1 MSLKYWLLSLSILFI
16 SCENKIQQQKVAQPL
31 KLNQIQLIGTHNS
44 YKVAI
49 PKALM
54 DQLEKEN
61 SELAESLDY
70 SHPAIWEQLDAGLR
84 LLELDV
90 YHDPEGG
97 RFSNPMGKAMVDVEH
112 WDYGFDQP
120 GFKVFHVQDIDFLS
134 HHALFKDYLSDL
146 KNWSAL
152 NPNHLPIFITL
163 NAKDANFPGRG
174 FAETLP
180 FDASVFTLLDEE
192 IRDHLGIEKLITPN
206 GVKGK
211 FINLKTAVTESGWP
225 DLSESRGKFIFILD
239 ESEPKLTEYLA
250 KDAEGNSGLLFVN
263 VPESDPM
270 AAIYIINDPIKNH
283 DQIKH
288 LVEKGYIVR
297 TRADAGTVEARSNLT
312 ERREKA
318 FSSGAQLVS
327 TDYYV
332 SDLRL
337 DNDYKVQFDLGK
349 YSRINPIFD
358 LEIDANEALSEEVK
372 HVIGLDPETF
382 AIAEK
387 QMKGQIVDVRTS
399 DEVKQGKISGA
410 VNIDFLQKDFAERIS
425 ELNKDQ
431 TVLVYCKV
439 GGRSG
444 KAAEIMV
451 EKGFKHVYHL
461 EGGYDRWKDNGFP
474 VEE

>member
-192 IRDHLGIEKLITPN
+192 ISDHLGIEKLITPN
-206 GVKGK
+206 GIKGK

-239 ESEPKLTEYLA
+239 ESEPKVTEYLS
-250 KDAEGNSGLLFVN
+250 KDEAGNAGLLFVT
-263 VPESDPM
+263 VPETHPM
-270 AAIYIINDPIKNH
+270 SAIHIINDPVENH
-283 DQIKH
+283 DQIQD
-288 LVEKGYIVR
+288 LVEKGFIVR
-297 TRADAGTVEARSNLT
+297 TRADAGTKEARSNT
-312 ERREKA
+312 TKRRDMA
-318 FSSGAQLVS
+318 FSSGAQLIS
-327 TDYYV
+327 TDYFV
-332 SDLRL
+332 PDQRL
-337 DNDYKVQFDLGK
+337 GGAYDVQFEGGV
-349 YSRINPIFD
+349 YARINPFIS
-358 LEIDANEALSEEVK
+358 ESSASNESLSEDTDR
-372 HVIGLDPETF
+372 VIVINPQTFSIADEKLD
-382 AIAEK
+382 AL
-387 QMKGQIVDVRTS
+387 VLDVRTKQ
-399 DEVKQGKISGA
+399 EVDQGIITGA
-410 VNIDFLQKDFAERIS
+410 VNIDFLQQDFAERIS
-425 ELNKDQ
+425 ELDKNK
-431 TVLVYCKV
+431 TILVYCKV

-444 KAAEIMV
+444 KAADLLV
-451 EKGFKHVYHL
+451 GKGFKHVYNL
-461 EGGYDRWKDNGFP
+461 EGGYDLWKENGFP
-474 VEE
+474 VKE